1 MPRWLGFIGPW
12 GAPPDGPAWAAVACA
27 IVATAIACAPMR
39 VGAAFVA
46 RVGSRTFVIACA
58 FAAALLSLG
67 YVAYYLRGG
76 PRIID
81 ATTYF
86 LQGRALSEG
95 HFAWTIPEPT
105 ASFRGRFLVAHD
117 DPHRGEVLAGIF
129 PPGYPLLLS
138 LGFAVGAPMAIGP
151 ALAAAI
157 VVATF
162 ALARELAR
170 EAGMDHATS
179 ESIARL
185 AAVLSI
191 ACAALR
197 YHTADTMA
205 HGACALA
212 FTCAILAALRAR
224 GTTREAASPW
234 MFLVSGAAFGFVVAT
249 RFASALALGAVLAW
263 LAFRSESRAKALV
276 ACALGAIPG
285 VALLLV
291 AQYASTGEALAST
304 QRAYYAASDGPPG
317 CFRYGF
323 GAGIGCLFEHGD
335 FVRARLASGYGLS
348 AVLGTTARRLGHHFA
363 DVANFGPLAL
373 VALVPAWRAR
383 WRTRGVRACLAIVA
397 ALVLAY
403 APFYFDGDYP
413 GAGARFFADALPIE
427 HALLA
432 LGAARLA
439 LSLHVSMRRVA
450 PVVAAVASLGFAVHM
465 AYAHESL
472 RTRDGGHPMFDPDI
486 LAHAHLPPPAKDRAS
501 ANPAALLFFETD
513 HGFDLASDAD
523 ESAALRVARLRG
535 DDHDRLLY
543 EHLGHPTSWLY
554 RFRDEP
560 SKTVADL
567 AIATDTPH
575 ESASAIE
582 PWLPQP
588 AWSRASEPWRF
599 ESENEWPPLAQT
611 GAAWAEPAWASDT
624 CASPTGSGRVLAIH
638 AEGENPD
645 GTVTLALP
653 IPHGG
658 RWRVTP
664 RILTRGD
671 ESSGEIDLFAR
682 EARED
687 RGPARAPLAHWDM
700 TRDMTRDLTQDLARS
715 VIAAVPSCADLPSRV
730 LDLHDPTEL
739 RMVIH
744 VKTSGTTRLDRVLLA
759 ADPR

>member
-12 GAPPDGPAWAAVACA
+12 GLPPDGPAWGAVACSF
-27 IVATAIACAPMR
+27 VALAIACAPR
-39 VGAAFVA
+39 ETTAAFVT
-46 RVGSRTFVIACA
+46 RVGSRTFVVVCA

-76 PRIID
+76 PRIVD

-95 HFAWTIPEPT
+95 HFAWHIPEPT

-117 DPHRGEVLAGIF
+117 DPHRGTTLAGIF

-138 LGFAVGAPMAIGP
+138 LGFAVGAPLAVGP

-170 EAGMDHATS
+170 EAQVDRATG

-185 AAVLSI
+185 AAVLSV

-212 FTCAILAALRAR
+212 FTCALLAALRAR
-224 GTTREAASPW
+224 GDTREGASPW
-234 MFLVSGAAFGFVVAT
+234 MFLLSGVALGFVVAT

-263 LAFRSESRAKALV
+263 LAFRSGSRARTRATAFVAL
-276 ACALGAIPG
+276 ALGAIPG
-285 VALLLV
+285 VLLLLV
-291 AQYASTGEALAST
+291 AQYASTGDPFAST

-335 FVRARLASGYGLS
+335 FVRARLANGYGPL
-348 AVLGTTARRLGHHFA
+348 AALGTTARRLGHHFA

-373 VALVPAWRAR
+373 VAIVPAWRAP
-383 WRTRGVRACLAIVA
+383 WRTRGVRASLAIVV
-397 ALVLAY
+397 ALVVAY

-413 GAGARFFADALPIE
+413 GGGARFFADALPIE

-432 LGAARLA
+432 LGAARIA
-439 LSLHVSMRRVA
+439 LSLRVAMRRVA
-450 PVVAAVASLGFAVHM
+450 PVVVAIAALGFAVHM

-472 RTRDGGHPMFDPDI
+472 RARDGGHPMFDPDV
-486 LAHAHLPPPAKDRAS
+486 LAHTHLPPPKDHAS
-501 ANPAALLFFETD
+501 PNLLFVETD
-513 HGFDLASDAD
+513 HGFDLASDPDAID
-523 ESAALRVARLRG
+523 RSEAGRDTATHEMVARLRG

-543 EHLGHPTSWLY
+543 EHLGRPSAWLY

-560 SKTVADL
+560 GKTVGDL
-567 AIATDTPH
+567 AVATGAPR
-575 ESASAIE
+575 ESTSSVE

-588 AWSRASEPWRF
+588 SWGRGAETWRF

-611 GAAWAEPAWASDT
+611 GDAWAEPTWASDT
-624 CASPTGSGRVLAIH
+624 CASPPGTGRVLTIH
-638 AEGENPD
+638 ATGPE
-645 GTVTLALP
+645 GTVTIALP
-653 IPHGG
+653 IPRAG

-664 RILTRGD
+664 RVLTQGD
-671 ESSGEIDLFAR
+671 ESSGTIDLLASD
-682 EARED
+682 ALS
-687 RGPARAPLAHWDM
+687 PAPSLVHWDLPGA
-700 TRDMTRDLTQDLARS
+700 TATT
-715 VIAAVPSCADLPSRV
+715 PPTCADLPARSIDV
-730 LDLHDPTEL
+730 HDAGEL

-744 VKTSGTTRLDRVLLA
+744 VKNPGTTRLDRMLLA
-759 ADPR
+759 TDPR